1 MSLLLAKINLL
12 LQWPLII
19 VEKWRCIHIVYSM
32 AYGSEWATKEKI
44 HTIYIPFFVSSFH
57 FLMVAGLGSA
67 QTTTTKPQNKHNSNE
82 KYHVTNSAVYDG
94 EVLPLTKVSRNEM
107 GAYLCI
113 ATNGVPPSVSKRIIL
128 DVECKC
134 FT

>member
-1 MSLLLAKINLL
+1 MGRLKRKYALFTF
-12 LQWPLII
+12 
-19 VEKWRCIHIVYSM
+19 H
-32 AYGSEWATKEKI
+32 
-44 HTIYIPFFVSSFH
+44 IPFFCLSFYS
-57 FLMVAGLGSA
+57 FMADGLGWA
-67 QTTTTKPQNKHNSNE
+67 ETKTTTTTTSTKPQNKHTSYE
-82 KYHVTNSAVYDG
+82 KYHVTKTAVYDG

>member
-1 MSLLLAKINLL
+1 MLAAFN
-12 LQWPLII
+12 
-19 VEKWRCIHIVYSM
+19 
-32 AYGSEWATKEKI
+32 
-44 HTIYIPFFVSSFH
+44 FSSFICTSS
-57 FLMVAGLGSA
+57 FIVL
-67 QTTTTKPQNKHNSNE
+67 
-82 KYHVTNSAVYDG
+82 VYDG

-134 FT
+134 LSVRVVKCSVMFKVIFKYLHAYAFMYIHMYCTCEQ